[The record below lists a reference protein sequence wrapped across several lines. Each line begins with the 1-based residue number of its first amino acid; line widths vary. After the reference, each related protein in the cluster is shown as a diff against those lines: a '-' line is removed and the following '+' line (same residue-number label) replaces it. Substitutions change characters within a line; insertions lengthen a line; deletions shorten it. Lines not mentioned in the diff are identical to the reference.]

1 MEVSMARRVF
11 SALRTLP
18 AAFTAAAVLSIGSLV
33 TTVLVHAIP
42 SSAQDQKALSTDRL
56 TLKGVV
62 ADNTTYQG
70 RAAVRLLE
78 SDASR
83 NTLGLA
89 IVNGIAFRDGTLDVD
104 VAGRR
109 GKYAVADDRGFIGLA
124 FRVSANADRFE
135 YIYLRPENGRVDDQ
149 VRRNHSTQYAS
160 HPDFPWPRMRKEWPE
175 KYESYVDLETG
186 TWTHMRIVVSG
197 TTARLFVHQAAQPA
211 LVVSDLKLG
220 TTEGGVALWIG
231 AGTEGYFANLRVSP

>member
-1 MEVSMARRVF
+1 MARRVVF
-11 SALRTLP
+11 AVRSSPTALTV
-18 AAFTAAAVLSIGSLV
+18 ATFLSIGALA
-33 TTVLVHAIP
+33 TTVVVQAIP
-42 SSAQDQKALSTDRL
+42 SFAQDARALSPERL

-62 ADNTTYQG
+62 ADHTTYQG

-83 NTLGLA
+83 DTLGLA
-89 IVNGIAFRDGTLDVD
+89 VVNGISFRDGTLDVD

-109 GKYAVADDRGFIGLA
+109 GKYAAVDDRGFIGLA

-135 YIYLRPENGRVDDQ
+135 YIYLRPENGRVEDQ

-186 TWTHMRIVVSG
+186 AWTHMRIVVSG
-197 TTARLFVHQAAQPA
+197 TTARLFVHQAAQPV
-211 LVVSDLKLG
+211 LVVNDLKLG
-220 TTEGGVALWIG
+220 ASEGGVALWIG
-231 AGTEGYFANLRVSP
+231 AGTEGYFTNLQVSR

>member
-1 MEVSMARRVF
+1 MARMSVR
-11 SALRTLP
+11 SHLLP
-18 AAFTAAAVLSIGSLV
+18 AAATAAVFLPIGSLV
-33 TTVLVHAIP
+33 IAVVA
-42 SSAQDQKALSTDRL
+42 SSGGVFAQGATALSTDGL

-62 ADNTTYQG
+62 ADNATYQG
-70 RAAVRLLE
+70 RAAVRLME

-89 IVNGIAFRDGTLDVD
+89 IVNGISFRDGTLDVD

-124 FRVSANADRFE
+124 FRISAAADRFE
-135 YIYLRPENGRVDDQ
+135 YIYLRPDNGRVDDQ
-149 VRRNHSTQYAS
+149 IRRNHSTQYAS

-186 TWTHMRIVVSG
+186 VWTHMRIVVAG
-197 TTARLFVHQAAQPA
+197 TTARLFVHQAAQAA
-211 LVVSDLKLG
+211 LVVNDLKLG
-220 TTEGGVALWIG
+220 ASEGGVALWIG
-231 AGTEGYFANLRVSP
+231 AGTEGYFANLQVSR